1 MRLGF
6 RWYGGWVPG
15 LLLAAVLMTG
25 SASAQDYTSM
35 GISTVVSAAD
45 AMLKRGD
52 YSGAIPALEEVIRRT
67 VELTTLQG
75 RETLQESRFQLARAY
90 YQNGNTPAGMKVLK
104 DYIDTEP
111 RKQERLALRMMAQGY
126 FEDQKWGE
134 VEKIARRLL
143 VMQGLSKED
152 KLNASLLLGQAL
164 FRQEKW
170 AECVEPLNFAAS
182 GSPDEKTRQLTQIMI
197 IRALVESKQ
206 WSDLFGRLPR
216 LYRTDAKYDITLNL
230 TLMNAGKALFE
241 SGKPDDYLNA
251 LHLYRMVL
259 PRGKLIDFATERVNR
274 LSQELEKKIKYGITE
289 ADKIERQEEIARI
302 KSAVAV
308 LKKLPPYEDEVTF
321 RIGQIYAEVKRYWE
335 GYVLFDSLYRK
346 SPDSDI
352 GEAAELQTV
361 LILYD
366 MNEAERAE
374 KRVVEYLDKKPDGQY
389 ARTLLLLVL
398 RDNLKKQNA
407 DRVVSFRKYMD
418 AIPPSDDPDKKN
430 TEASLRY
437 MMAFGY
443 FQQKNFAEAGKLFG
457 QIIDRYPNSPS
468 RGDATYF
475 RGMTY
480 MMQGDYKD
488 AIDDF
493 ILYQK
498 ENDGAEYYPTA
509 MFRQG
514 VCLYGLEK
522 TAEAEA
528 IFSKFIDTYPDNELV
543 SEAYSMW
550 GDIEAAKD
558 GQDNPD
564 TPDVD
569 EYDPHTLDRAL
580 ADYHKAIDKAALPQQ
595 ASYAAF
601 QAAKV
606 YKLEFKWQE
615 IIDLMNYYMDLLGDK
630 SDVAQSVYWIGQSQ
644 IELGQVDEA
653 VAAYL
658 DAIKRFG
665 NEVDQTGVDK
675 IIRELITIA
684 NQYLSEED
692 RQGLAVKL
700 KLMLTEIGQDQDV
713 LRLRLSVLTASLMGD
728 KVVAKLG
735 KGLVEKGQDLAQTTP
750 ISLALM
756 CDAAVTIGDTNQMAR
771 LYAYFKEH
779 FEDSEEMWH
788 AYRAKVHQL
797 LAGGK
802 YLEALKYID
811 EVQGIF
817 GVDSFMDWAQLTKA
831 DTLYRLKMYKEAED
845 AYNTIMG
852 VAEWRG
858 AAFAEAMYGMGRC
871 RLAEQDY
878 ETAHSFFQ
886 RTYLLFKGYDNG
898 KWAADGYLAAAD
910 CLVKLGR
917 NEDALKT
924 LDTMLEDPYVNTLP
938 QAETARKMK
947 KKYEGAQQ

>member
-1 MRLGF
+1 MTLGF
-6 RWYGGWVPG
+6 RWYGNWVSG
-15 LLLAAVLMTG
+15 VLLSAVLMAG

-67 VELTTLQG
+67 VELTSLQG
-75 RETLQESRFQLARAY
+75 RETLQESRFQLARAH
-90 YQNGNTPAGMKVLK
+90 YQNGNTKAGMAVLK
-104 DYIDTEP
+104 DYIDAEP

-126 FEDQKWGE
+126 LEEQKWEE
-134 VEKIARRLL
+134 VEKTARRLL
-143 VMQGLSKED
+143 AMPNLGKDD
-152 KLNASLLLGQAL
+152 KLNANLLLGQAL
-164 FRQEKW
+164 FREEKW
-170 AECVEPLNFAAS
+170 EECVDPLGFTAAN
-182 GSPDEKTRQLTQIMI
+182 SPSEKIRQLTQIMI
-197 IRALVESKQ
+197 IRALVESKN

-259 PRGKLIDFATERVNR
+259 PREELIDFANKRVVR
-274 LSQELEKKIKYGITE
+274 LSKELEKKLKYGGITE
-289 ADKIERQEEIARI
+289 AEKIERQEEIDRI
-302 KSAVAV
+302 KESMAV
-308 LKKLPPYEDEVTF
+308 LSGLPPYEDEVTF

-335 GYVLFDSLYRK
+335 GYVLFDSLYRNT
-346 SPDSDI
+346 PNSDI
-352 GEAAELQTV
+352 GEASILQSV
-361 LILYD
+361 LVLYD
-366 MNEAERAE
+366 MNETERAE
-374 KRVVEYLDKKPDGQY
+374 KRVVDYLNERPDGQY
-389 ARTLLLLVL
+389 VRTLLLLVL

-407 DRVVSFRKYMD
+407 DRVVFFQKFME
-418 AIPPSDDPDKKN
+418 AIPPSSDADEQN
-430 TEASLRY
+430 IEADLRY
-437 MMAFGY
+437 MMAFGF
-443 FQQKNFAEAGKLFG
+443 FQQKNFTAAGKLFG

-468 RGDATYF
+468 RGDSIYF

-480 MMQGDYKD
+480 MMQGDYQN
-488 AIDDF
+488 AINDF
-493 ILYQK
+493 MLYQK
-498 ENDGAEYYPTA
+498 ENDGAEFYPPA
-509 MFRQG
+509 MFRQA
-514 VCLYGLEK
+514 VCLYGMEK

-528 IFSKFIDTYPDNELV
+528 IFTKFIETYPDSDLV
-543 SEAYSMW
+543 SEAYSMR

-564 TPDVD
+564 TPDID

-580 ADYHKAIDKAALPQQ
+580 ADYRKAIDKAALPQQ

-615 IIDLMNYYMDLLGDK
+615 IIDLMNYYMDLLGEK

-658 DAIKRFG
+658 DAIERFG
-665 NEVDQTGVDK
+665 NDVAQVGVDK
-675 IIRELITIA
+675 IVRELITIA
-684 NQYLSEED
+684 GQYLSEED

-700 KLMLTEIGQDQDV
+700 KLMLTEIEPDQDV
-713 LRLRLSVLTASLMGD
+713 LRLRLSVLIASLMGD
-728 KVVAKLG
+728 EVVANLG
-735 KGLVEKGQDLAQTTP
+735 KGLVEKGQNLAETSP

-756 CDAAVTIGDTNQMAR
+756 CDAAVAMGDTNQMVR
-771 LYAYFKEH
+771 LYNYFREH
-779 FEDSEEMWH
+779 FEESDEIWH
-788 AYRAKVHQL
+788 AYRAKIHQL
-797 LAGGK
+797 LAGK
-802 YLEALKYID
+802 EYLEALKYID
-811 EVQGIF
+811 EVQGLF

-845 AYNTIMG
+845 AYNTVMG

-858 AAFAEAMYGMGRC
+858 VAFAKAMFGMGRC

-898 KWAADGYLAAAD
+898 KWAADAYLAAAD

-917 NEDALKT
+917 DADVAKT
-924 LDTMLEDPYVNTLP
+924 LATMLEDPYVNTLP

-947 KKYEGAQQ
+947 KKYEGAL